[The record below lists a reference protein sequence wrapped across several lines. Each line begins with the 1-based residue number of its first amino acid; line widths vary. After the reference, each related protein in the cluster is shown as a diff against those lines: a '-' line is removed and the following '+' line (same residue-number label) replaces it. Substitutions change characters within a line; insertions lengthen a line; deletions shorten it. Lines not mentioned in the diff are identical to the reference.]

1 MTTPEGD
8 ITAEE
13 RTAAARRAYARADS
27 HGRIKIL
34 TGVNVIGLICAL
46 IGGIGETN
54 TVSWFFPQI
63 WGFKTPFGIGIGVI
77 TVIILAATASV
88 KSMTGV
94 DSEDRRYRFY
104 ASLTVS
110 STIMFAVFAGGML
123 LLYVFFMTAAF

>member
-34 TGVNVIGLICAL
+34 TAINVIGLICAL

-123 LLYVFFMTAAF
+123 LLYAFFMTAAS

>member
-1 MTTPEGD
+1 M
-8 ITAEE
+8 
-13 RTAAARRAYARADS
+13 RADS

-34 TGVNVIGLICAL
+34 TAINVIGLICAL

-123 LLYVFFMTAAF
+123 LLYVFFMTAAS